1 MKVVSLLVGIV
12 LAIGI
17 DTPAGLSRTSAPG
30 GRVLLDA
37 HNCYPEHEKW
47 GDRIERALS
56 NGTPIAIEQDLIW
69 IKDPV
74 SGQFKS
80 VLAHNEPFTGREPT
94 LREHFFERI
103 RPIVE
108 KALREDRRDTWPII
122 TLNLDLKSNEP
133 EHHASIWKTLGEYE
147 SWLTTAP
154 KSDDPANPDKVMP
167 LDVKPVLVLT
177 GSAPSQEADYST
189 SQPAGTRL
197 RMFGAVEVQ
206 PPPELG
212 RGQELVNKL
221 VDLSPDIVVPHGITN
236 YRRWANYPW
245 AVVERG
251 GQRNAGDWTAADRAR
266 LKALVDRAHSL
277 GLWIRFYTLDG
288 FAPADDKGWT
298 ASYNFGSETAARA
311 RWEAAIDA
319 GVDFVA
325 TDQYE
330 LFGATLKQH
339 QHAPSAARR

>member
-1 MKVVSLLVGIV
+1 MKTWLWLAGVALVVGVGADAPV
-12 LAIGI
+12 
-17 DTPAGLSRTSAPG
+17 GLSPGAGPG

-37 HNCYPEHEKW
+37 HNCYPEHEQW

-56 NGTPIAIEQDLIW
+56 NGVPIAIEQDLIW

-80 VLAHNEPFTGREPT
+80 VLAHNGPFTGREPT
-94 LREHFFERI
+94 LKEHFFERI

-108 KALREDRRDTWPII
+108 RALREDRRETWPVII
-122 TLNLDLKSNEP
+122 LNLDLKSNEP

-147 SWLTTAP
+147 SWLTTAA
-154 KSDDPANPDKVMP
+154 KSDSPENPDKVMP
-167 LDVKPVLVLT
+167 LEVKPVLVLT
-177 GSAPSQEADYST
+177 GSAAAQEVSFST
-189 SQPAGTRL
+189 SLPAGTRL
-197 RMFGAVEVQ
+197 RAFGAVEVN
-206 PPPELG
+206 PPPSLG
-212 RGQELVNKL
+212 KGQELIDKL
-221 VDLSPDIVVPHGITN
+221 VDLAPDVVIPSGITN
-236 YRRWANYPW
+236 YRRWSNNPW

-251 GQRNAGDWTAADRAR
+251 GQRQADDWNAADRAR
-266 LKALVDRAHSL
+266 LKALVDRAHSV

-288 FAPADDKGWT
+288 FAATENKGWT
-298 ASYNFGSETAARA
+298 ASYNFGSESAARA
-311 RWEAAIDA
+311 RWQAAIDA

-339 QHAPSAARR
+339 APARR

>member
-1 MKVVSLLVGIV
+1 MKIAWV
-12 LAIGI
+12 LASVALVAVGV
-17 DTPAGLSRTSAPG
+17 DVPVGLSRAAAPG

-69 IKDPV
+69 IKDPAT
-74 SGQFKS
+74 GAFKS

-94 LREHFFERI
+94 LREHFFERV
-103 RPIVE
+103 RPLIE
-108 KALREDRRDTWPII
+108 KALRENRRETWPVIV
-122 TLNLDLKSNEP
+122 LNLDLKSNEP
-133 EHHASIWKTLGEYE
+133 EHHAAIWKTMGEYE
-147 SWLTTAP
+147 SWLPTAP
-154 KSDDPANPDKVMP
+154 KSDDPSNPDKVMP
-167 LDVKPVLVLT
+167 LDVKPLLVLT
-177 GSAPSQEADYST
+177 GSAASQEQDYST

-197 RMFGAVEVQ
+197 RMFGAVEVE
-206 PPPELG
+206 PPPSLG
-212 RGQELVNKL
+212 KGQELADKL
-221 VDLSPDIVVPHGITN
+221 VDLSPEVVVPHGITN

-251 GQRNAGDWTAADRAR
+251 GQRKAEAWTAADRSR
-266 LKALVDRAHSL
+266 LKALVDRAHTL

-288 FAPADDKGWT
+288 FAPDADKGWT
-298 ASYNFGSETAARA
+298 ASYNFDSVSAARA
-311 RWEAAIDA
+311 RWQAAIEA

-330 LFGATLKQH
+330 LFAQTLKQH
-339 QHAPSAARR
+339 VPVSQE

>member
-1 MKVVSLLVGIV
+1 MKIAWLLVGVALV
-12 LAIGI
+12 LGV
-17 DTPAGLSRTSAPG
+17 DGPAGLSRTSAPG

-69 IKDPV
+69 IKDPT

-80 VLAHNEPFTGREPT
+80 VLAHNEPYTGREPT
-94 LREHFFERI
+94 LKEHFFERV
-103 RPIVE
+103 RPLVE
-108 KALREDRRDTWPII
+108 KALKENRAETWPII

-133 EHHASIWKTLGEYE
+133 EHHAAIWKTIGEYE

-154 KSDDPANPDKVMP
+154 KSDDPSNPDKVMP

-177 GSAPSQEADYST
+177 GSAASQETDYAT

-206 PPPELG
+206 PPASLG
-212 RGQELVNKL
+212 KGQELVDKL
-221 VDLSPDIVVPHGITN
+221 VDLSPEVVVAHGITN

-251 GQRNAGDWTAADRAR
+251 GQRKAEGWTAADRAR
-266 LKALVDRAHSL
+266 LKALVDRAHGL

-288 FAPADDKGWT
+288 FSADQDKGWT
-298 ASYNFGSETAARA
+298 ASYNFGSVDAARA
-311 RWEAAIDA
+311 RWQAAIDA
-319 GVDFVA
+319 GVDFLA

-330 LFGATLKQH
+330 LFGQTLKQH
-339 QHAPSAARR
+339 APASQE

>member
-1 MKVVSLLVGIV
+1 LLAVGMD
-12 LAIGI
+12 A
-17 DTPAGLSRTSAPG
+17 PAGLPRGSAPG

-69 IKDPV
+69 IKNPA
-74 SGQFKS
+74 SGEFIS
-80 VLAHNEPFTGREPT
+80 VLAHNGPFTGKEPT
-94 LREHFFERI
+94 LKEHFFERI

-108 KALREDRRDTWPII
+108 KALKENRPDTWPII
-122 TLNLDLKSNEP
+122 VLNLDLKSNEP
-133 EHHASIWKTLGEYE
+133 EHHAAIWKTLGEYE
-147 SWLTTAP
+147 AWLTTAP
-154 KSDDPANPDKVMP
+154 KSDDPGNPDKVMP
-167 LDVKPVLVLT
+167 LDVKPVLVLN
-177 GSAPSQEADYST
+177 GSNNTQETDFSIA
-189 SQPAGTRL
+189 QPAGSRL
-197 RMFGAVEVQ
+197 RTFGAVEVQ
-206 PPPELG
+206 PPADLGKGEEL
-212 RGQELVNKL
+212 LNKL
-221 VDLSPDIVVPHGITN
+221 VDLPPDVVVPHGITN

-251 GQRNAGDWTAADRAR
+251 GQRKAEGWTAADRAR
-266 LKALVDRAHSL
+266 LKSLVDRAHSV

-288 FAPADDKGWT
+288 FAPTEDKGWT
-298 ASYNFGSETAARA
+298 ASYNFGSESAARA
-311 RWEAAIDA
+311 RWQAAIDA

-339 QHAPSAARR
+339 APAQR

>member
-1 MKVVSLLVGIV
+1 MRIAVWLAGVALVVGLD
-12 LAIGI
+12 A
-17 DTPAGLSRTSAPG
+17 PAGLSRQVAPG

-37 HNCYPEHEKW
+37 HNCYPEHEQW

-56 NGTPIAIEQDLIW
+56 NGTPLAIEQDLIW
-69 IKDPV
+69 VKDPA

-80 VLAHNEPFTGREPT
+80 VLAHNEPYTGREPT
-94 LREHFFERI
+94 LKEHFFERI

-108 KALREDRRDTWPII
+108 KALREDRRDTWPVIV
-122 TLNLDLKSNEP
+122 LNLDLKSNEP

-154 KSDDPANPDKVMP
+154 KSDDPGNPDKVMP
-167 LDVKPVLVLT
+167 LEVKPVLVLN
-177 GSAPSQEADYST
+177 GSAASQEQDFST

-206 PPPELG
+206 PPPSLGKGPELID
-212 RGQELVNKL
+212 KL
-221 VDLSPDIVVPHGITN
+221 VDLAPDVVVPHGITN

-251 GQRNAGDWTAADRAR
+251 GQRKAEDWTAADRAR
-266 LKALVDRAHSL
+266 LKALVDRAHSV

-288 FAPADDKGWT
+288 FAAADNKGWT
-298 ASYNFGSETAARA
+298 ASYNFGS
-311 RWEAAIDA
+311 
-319 GVDFVA
+319 DFIA
-325 TDQYE
+325 SDQYE
-330 LFGATLKQH
+330 LLGATLKQH
-339 QHAPSAARR
+339 ASAAVSR